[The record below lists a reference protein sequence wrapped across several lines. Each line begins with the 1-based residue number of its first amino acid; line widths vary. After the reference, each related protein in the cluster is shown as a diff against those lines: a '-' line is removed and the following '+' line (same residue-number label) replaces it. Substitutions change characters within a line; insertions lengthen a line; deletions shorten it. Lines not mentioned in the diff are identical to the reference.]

1 MAAITVWATVCNSIA
16 KGSMYIPSYSPTVL
30 EFPGQSQKLTPA
42 YCPGSIQNC
51 HTMACTCIIK
61 YKSDCEWL
69 WQNASGSE
77 VPNHFLRKEQAN
89 GSHSG
94 AGTTVIL
101 DIPTYTNQGWQV
113 CCSTSWITHAHDLYT
128 FIITSHV
135 LYAQTWTYT
144 TQKVTKTL
152 LYICSQLQVFLCDI
166 QLWND

>member
-1 MAAITVWATVCNSIA
+1 MAATIVWATVCNSIA
-16 KGSMYIPSYSPTVL
+16 KGSMIYFRLANCPGISGTVP
-30 EFPGQSQKLTPA
+30 ETDPVS

-51 HTMACTCIIK
+51 HTVACSCVIN

-69 WQNASGSE
+69 WQNARGSE
-77 VPNHFLRKEQAN
+77 VPNHFPRREQAN

-94 AGTTVIL
+94 AGTTIIL

-113 CCSTSWITHAHDLYT
+113 CCFTSWITHAHDLCT
-128 FIITSHV
+128 FIIASHV
-135 LYAQTWTYT
+135 LYAQTWTYI

-166 QLWND
+166 QLV